1 MDDIG
6 FILAS
11 WIITLGSVSM
21 LAFVTLRRA
30 RQLAEKIPDEAK
42 PWL

>member
-11 WIITLGSVSM
+11 WLITLGSIAV
-21 LAFVTLRRA
+21 LAVVTLRRA
-30 RQLAEKIPDEAK
+30 RQLARRVPDQHK
-42 PWL
+42 PWR

>member
-11 WIITLGSVSM
+11 WAVTLGSIAV
-21 LAFVTLRRA
+21 LAVATLRSA
-30 RQLAEKIPDEAK
+30 KQLARRVPDQHK
-42 PWL
+42 PWR

>member
-11 WIITLGSVSM
+11 WLITLGSIGV
-21 LAFVTLRRA
+21 LAIVTLRRA
-30 RQLAEKIPDEAK
+30 RQLAEHVPDEAK